1 MLFMLCFLTI
11 IFSAT
16 TTECYDCTT
25 TSKYIPPN
33 SLEVWKSYFFNNE
46 NKNVCSSV
54 YKFNKN
60 IFMTNDKRD
69 K

>member
-1 MLFMLCFLTI
+1 MLSMFVFFNI
-11 IFSAT
+11 PFSAT

-25 TSKYIPPN
+25 TSKYIPN
-33 SLEVWKSYFFNNE
+33 SLEVWKPYFFNNE
-46 NKNVCSSV
+46 NKNVCSIV

-60 IFMTNDKRD
+60 IFMTNDNSD